1 MATLQ
6 YSCLEN
12 SRGTWQATINGVAE
26 LDTTERLV
34 VMATSFKRRSCQ
46 LEELRQ
52 LPRLLYSIPL
62 NLQQATVN
70 PCLHWRLLHTHR
82 QVWLSL
88 LLSPGSWCA
97 QDFVCA
103 IQMFVSPVLWTF
115 CSQIT
120 LAFKF
125 LGSSQS
131 LCSPQVGKSVL
142 AHRTFVTLQE
152 LFWYYFSPV
161 CESSALWLYNG
172 ANGNLL
178 QKVLCHML
186 CLPGLL

>member
-1 MATLQ
+1 MWYCVPSLYFGLRQNYGKSNGSNGDLFQKTYASTMWLPGLLKSVPLTLQ
-6 YSCLEN
+6 H
-12 SRGTWQATINGVAE
+12 
-26 LDTTERLV
+26 
-34 VMATSFKRRSCQ
+34 
-46 LEELRQ
+46 
-52 LPRLLYSIPL
+52 
-62 NLQQATVN
+62 ATVE
-70 PCLHWRLLHTHR
+70 PCFHQRLPDTHR